1 MGKNL
6 HWLSSYLGNPNLLQ
20 LSTLCTSLF
29 INVYIWWL
37 NRSNSWKCSSGSR
50 ITRYILCCSSFSFCS
65 FFRSCNCY
73 LLWNNLQWR
82 KDSCLEEF
90 ITFTLIYSLSLS
102 FGFNTCWYSSNLFP
116 NAFPRIT
123 PVEPPDV
130 NINKKR
136 SAKSAELVLSCN
148 KLGFPRY
155 ELNQLKIFVPVGK
168 DIKIVTPVK

>member
-1 MGKNL
+1 MGRSVRRYGQL
-6 HWLSSYLGNPNLLQ
+6 VLPVHRVDGFIDTIRFLLFTYQCCCFTSSYDECLQKLLSAG
-20 LSTLCTSLF
+20 LRPY
-29 INVYIWWL
+29 V
-37 NRSNSWKCSSGSR
+37 
-50 ITRYILCCSSFSFCS
+50 
-65 FFRSCNCY
+65 SCNP
-73 LLWNNLQWR
+73 R
-82 KDSCLEEF
+82 S
-90 ITFTLIYSLSLS
+90 TA
-102 FGFNTCWYSSNLFP
+102 
-116 NAFPRIT
+116 AFPRIT